1 MLRSLQTMVC
11 LIALT
16 LLTASSNA
24 QNFRMETD
32 VLLSGQK
39 KPLVQTLTLFTDSM
53 VYDFIYG
60 PADGRAKDDQQVTE
74 VTVFDMSAGR
84 VILLDI
90 AKARKT
96 VLSHEQLV
104 QMTAAMKVSASA
116 NDGVYAFAAD
126 PKFDTKFAEDKQQLS
141 CTSASLIY
149 SVKGQKP
156 EQPAAVFRY
165 QEFAD
170 WSARLNACRPGNLP
184 PYARMEVGKQL
195 ADRGLIPEEITRTM
209 IAPGRLGNK
218 RVELT
223 SRHHVNWAVS
233 TKDRKRIETVAE
245 QIGKFEGVTFLSF
258 VESEKAK

>member
-1 MLRSLQTMVC
+1 MLRSLPTMLC
-11 LIALT
+11 LIALA
-16 LLTASSNA
+16 LVASPAVA

-32 VLLSGQK
+32 VFLGGQK

-53 VYDFIYG
+53 VYDFVYG
-60 PADGRAKDDQQVTE
+60 PADGKDKDDQQVTE

-90 AKARKT
+90 AKTKKT

-104 QMTAAMKVSASA
+104 QMTTAMKVQSSEK
-116 NDGVYAFAAD
+116 DGVYHFAAD
-126 PKFDTKFAEDKQQLS
+126 PKFETKFAEDLLKLD

-149 SVKGQKP
+149 NAKGQKP
-156 EQPAAVFRY
+156 EQPSAAFRY

-184 PYARMEVGKQL
+184 PFARMEVGKQL

-223 SRHHVNWAVS
+223 SRHHVNWIVS
-233 TKDRKRIETVAE
+233 TKDRKRIETVAQ
-245 QIGKFEGVTFLSF
+245 QIGKFEGITFLSY
-258 VESEKAK
+258 VEAEKGK

>member
-1 MLRSLQTMVC
+1 MLRSLRITLC
-11 LIALT
+11 LACLV
-16 LLTASSNA
+16 LLTAPAAA

-32 VLLSGQK
+32 VFLAAEK

-60 PADGRAKDDQQVTE
+60 PANGKDKEDQQVTE

-104 QMTAAMKVSASA
+104 QMTTAMKVHTGEK
-116 NDGVYAFAAD
+116 DGVYHFAAD
-126 PKFDTKFAEDKQQLS
+126 PKFTFKFEEEKLQLDGLS
-141 CTSASLIY
+141 PNLIY
-149 SVKGQKP
+149 RVKGQKP
-156 EQPAAVFRY
+156 EQAAAAFRY

-184 PYARMEVGKQL
+184 PFARMEVGKEL
-195 ADRGLIPEEITRTM
+195 ANRGLIPEEITRTM

-223 SRHHVNWAVS
+223 SRHHVNWLVS

-245 QIGKFEGVTFLSF
+245 QIGTFEGVTFLSF
-258 VESEKAK
+258 AQADKVK

>member
-1 MLRSLQTMVC
+1 MLRSLLTTVC
-11 LIALT
+11 LIALV
-16 LLTASSNA
+16 LVAAPVSA

-32 VLLSGQK
+32 VFLSGQK

-60 PADGRAKDDQQVTE
+60 PADGREKDDQQVTE

-104 QMTAAMKVSASA
+104 QMTTAMKVHASA
-116 NDGVYAFAAD
+116 KDGVYHFAAE
-126 PKFDTKFAEDKQQLS
+126 PKFELKFDEDKSQLS

-149 SVKGQKP
+149 IVKGQKP
-156 EQPAAVFRY
+156 QQPAAVFRY

-184 PYARMEVGKQL
+184 PFARMEVGKEL
-195 ADRGLIPEEITRTM
+195 ANHGLIPEEITRTM

-223 SRHHVNWAVS
+223 SRHHVNWVVS
-233 TKDRKRIETVAE
+233 TKDRKRIETVAQ
-245 QIGKFEGVTFLSF
+245 QIGKFEGITFLSY
-258 VESEKAK
+258 VEAENAK